1 MQSKRNVS
9 EPPQAAGYQTPPRM
23 KAAVFFLLLA
33 FAGLLPVYAG
43 DALMPEERVLDITL
57 PLRFSVAGQRWS
69 GGFQWENASGPAV
82 FGAGLELEY
91 GVIPWLSAFAK
102 WPGVNVVSQLEG
114 ESCGLFNDV
123 ILGLRG
129 GILGPNAP
137 LPALQKENMRLTA
150 AFRFK
155 APLPSQSGSVG
166 ETDLH
171 LWGTGL
177 ELSFDY
183 IFSPLFYL
191 NAGADFF
198 YYPRQWA
205 DNPGLGGEG
214 RIDLPLEMKFELEP
228 HGTFALRNG
237 FIVLSAG
244 IPFSYQMSME
254 SSFNGTPQGN
264 DRHRFSVGASFGAA
278 FKTAV
283 PFDLELRYAAPV
295 MGKNNFADHAVT
307 LSGTV
312 HLLLVPKKAGL

>member
-1 MQSKRNVS
+1 
-9 EPPQAAGYQTPPRM
+9 M

-33 FAGLLPVYAG
+33 FAGLLPAYAG

-57 PLRFSVAGQRWS
+57 PLRFSVAGERWTGSFQR
-69 GGFQWENASGPAV
+69 ENAFGPTV
-82 FGAGLELEY
+82 FAAGLELEY
-91 GVIPWLSAFAK
+91 GVIPWLSTFAR
-102 WPGVNVVSQLEG
+102 WPGVNMVSRLEG
-114 ESCGLFNDV
+114 ESCGLFNDLV
-123 ILGLRG
+123 LGLRG

-137 LPALQKENMRLTA
+137 LPALQEENMRLTA

-155 APLPSQSGSVG
+155 APLPSQRESVG

-191 NAGADFF
+191 NAGAEFF

-205 DNPGLGGEG
+205 DNPNLGGEG
-214 RIDLPLEMKFELEP
+214 RINLPAEMKFELEP
-228 HGTFALRNG
+228 HGTFALGDG

-244 IPFSYQMSME
+244 IPFSYQMSTE
-254 SSFNGTPQGN
+254 SSFNGTPLEN
-264 DRHRFSVGASFGAA
+264 ERHRFSIGASFGAA
-278 FKTAV
+278 FNTAV

-295 MGKNNFADHAVT
+295 MGKNNFADHVIT
-307 LSGTV
+307 LSGTI
-312 HLLLVPKKAGL
+312 HLLLAPGKSQ

>member
-1 MQSKRNVS
+1 
-9 EPPQAAGYQTPPRM
+9 M
-23 KAAVFFLLLA
+23 KKSALFLPLA
-33 FAGLLPVYAG
+33 FACLLPVWAG
-43 DALMPEERVLDITL
+43 DTIMPEERVLDITL

-91 GVIPWLSAFAK
+91 GVTPWLSTFAR
-102 WPGVNVVSQLEG
+102 WPGINMVSRLEG
-114 ESCGLFNDV
+114 ESYGLFNDIV
-123 ILGLRG
+123 LGLRG

-137 LPALQKENMRLTA
+137 LRALQKENLRLTA

-166 ETDLH
+166 ETGLH

-177 ELSFDY
+177 EVSFDY
-183 IFSPLFYL
+183 IFSSLFYL
-191 NAGADFF
+191 NAAADFF
-198 YYPRQWA
+198 YYPRQWGN
-205 DNPGLGGEG
+205 NPGLGGEG
-214 RIDLPLEMKFELEP
+214 RIDLPVEMKFELEP

-244 IPFSYQMSME
+244 IPFSYQVSVE
-254 SSFNGTPQGN
+254 STFNGIPLGN
-264 DRHRFSVGASFGAA
+264 DRHRFSIGASFGAA

-295 MGKNNFADHAVT
+295 IGKNNFADHVIT
-307 LSGTV
+307 LSGTL
-312 HLLLVPKKAGL
+312 HLLIAPKPKT